1 VNRHERLYT
10 PSNAKCHDTPTLD
23 DDVDE
28 VYQEELSPSFIIE
41 PGVGLYD
48 LVGDA
53 VDIQMPM
60 KQK

>member
-1 VNRHERLYT
+1 
-10 PSNAKCHDTPTLD
+10 LD